1 MMHFME
7 KKDLLHLA
15 NLSRIRIEDQEID
28 SLKKDVESV
37 IEYVSAVNS
46 ITADASLT
54 KKIGAVYNVFRED
67 AVSNASGS
75 YTEAILK
82 EAPKVKGR
90 YLQVKK
96 IIQQD

>member
-15 NLSRIRIEDQEID
+15 ALSRIRISDTEADALQKEI
-28 SLKKDVESV
+28 ESV
-37 IEYVSAVNS
+37 IEYVSAVDS
-46 ITADASLT
+46 ITADTSLT
-54 KKIGAVYNVFRED
+54 KKIGPVHNVFRED
-67 AVSNASGS
+67 AVTVKSGTF
-75 YTEAILK
+75 TEAMLN

>member
-1 MMHFME
+1 ME

-90 YLQVKK
+90 YQVKK

>member
-15 NLSRIRIEDQEID
+15 NLSRIRIGDEEVDA
-28 SLKKDVESV
+28 LKNDIESV
-37 IEYVSAVNS
+37 LAYVSAVDS

-54 KKIGAVYNVFRED
+54 KKIGAVHNVFRED
-67 AVSNASGS
+67 AISNESGS
-75 YTEAILK
+75 YTKALLA